1 MFKRVLIKLSGEAL
15 AGDGTNNFDDAIIN
29 KIVSDIIAVMK
40 NGTEVALV
48 IGGGN
53 FWRGRSATSNMDR
66 NKADQ
71 IGMLATVM
79 NAIYVADVFKQQG
92 VVAEVM
98 TPFYVGNMTKLF
110 NKDEADESLKNGKV
124 TIFAGGIGHPYFS
137 TDTITALRAVE
148 LSCDCILYAKNVD
161 GIYNADPNKDS
172 TAVKYKEIT
181 YRKIIEDDLQAIDL
195 TAMILSETNNITSL
209 VFGLNEPNSISIACK
224 NDDTIYTIGTKI
236 IS

>member
-1 MFKRVLIKLSGEAL
+1 MFKKVLIKLSGEAL

-29 KIVSDIIAVMK
+29 KIVSDIIDVMK
-40 NGTEVALV
+40 SGTEVALV

-110 NKDEADESLKNGKV
+110 NKDEADESLKSGKV
-124 TIFAGGIGHPYFS
+124 TIFAGGVGHPYFS
-137 TDTITALRAVE
+137 TDTITALRAIE

-209 VFGLNEPNSISIACK
+209 VFGLNEPDSIAIACK